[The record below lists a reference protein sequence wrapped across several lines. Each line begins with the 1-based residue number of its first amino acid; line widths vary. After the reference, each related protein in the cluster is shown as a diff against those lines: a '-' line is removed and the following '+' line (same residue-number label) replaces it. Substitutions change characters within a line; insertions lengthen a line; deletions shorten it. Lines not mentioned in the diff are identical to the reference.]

1 MGVSRGIRLPNL
13 RRPPDVSARHMASV
27 LDAKARNA
35 LSACRGLR
43 VLASSLL
50 FLLSIAVLQRCFMGL
65 SVKAVVQMLSA
76 NRDGNVVAFLIGT
89 LSTVLLQSAS
99 QSLYI
104 AGEMVSSDQLNVQS
118 GILFAIGTSIG
129 VSALPVMVA
138 MMAGCRLHLT
148 RAVWGI
154 ASFQVLKLLS
164 LGACALLLVP
174 AEILSHGH
182 MLGFTASM
190 VRHMAPFRFDY
201 VNPATWLVQPVLNLL
216 VRINQWRLK
225 AYVAG
230 PPMEYS
236 VETSNGCGRAT
247 SGCKYSCL
255 SHHLYGIWRSVEQ
268 SVESL
273 ECSDATVATCEDA
286 QCIRDAG
293 MFWSSEVEDPGVIE
307 VGGVVTGIISGAL
320 FLYISCQLL
329 LRDLTESSS
338 AGSADGRGGRCFA
351 VLEKAAAVPG
361 PLAIFGVIVFTL
373 LLMHDSV
380 SVACVLTPLCGF
392 GLLPASKMMCWVMGA
407 QLGESLAVIAYG
419 ATQLPFSRGIVQL
432 AWVQLFCSI
441 LAILLTALPF
451 VRRLASHCGLMC
463 ATACHEF
470 WILAIVCVGGIPAV
484 LSGIFALTV
493 LWDSSPSFT
502 LCILL
507 VVLPL
512 LISATIWICLRSD
525 WLLPIEVRE
534 EVQQECLSVA
544 SRTPRPGA
552 SPNLLRP
559 PSQTA
564 SPYGD
569 VRSPP
574 SARTHPVKSPSP
586 ATSPLSPVP
595 NLEVIEEGHSGHDGH
610 DARRTSPTSPET
622 YERTIGPKITA
633 PLSVMPVV
641 PRSSRP
647 SGGSDSTNG
656 SMDAMNARGLGSS
669 IDFATFAG
677 DVTSKPG
684 CRQDLTPIRTESEE
698 SREATWPG
706 GADSGPPTQ
715 QQVEETQGFWPG
727 LTWRSERAAIS
738 ASPEPNERNNT
749 YGTSWGSSLQVL
761 TSRLRV
767 SSTPISACGSEE
779 SC

>member
-1 MGVSRGIRLPNL
+1 MGVSRAIRLPNL

-99 QSLYI
+99 QSLYT

-190 VRHMAPFRFDY
+190 VRQMAPFRFHY

-225 AYVAG
+225 AYIAG
-230 PPMEYS
+230 PPVEYS
-236 VETSNGCGRAT
+236 VETSGCGRAD
-247 SGCKYSCL
+247 GCKYSCL
-255 SHHLYGIWRSVEQ
+255 SHHLYGIWHSLEQ

-273 ECSDATVATCEDA
+273 ECSDATCNDA

-293 MFWSSEVEDPGVIE
+293 LFWSSEVEDPGVIE
-307 VGGVVTGIISGAL
+307 VGGVVTGLISGAL

-329 LRDLTESSS
+329 LRDLAESSS
-338 AGSADGRGGRCFA
+338 ADGRAGRCFA

-380 SVACVLTPLCGF
+380 SVTCVLTPLCGF
-392 GLLPASKMMCWVMGA
+392 GLLPASKMMCWAMGA

-470 WILAIVCVGGIPAV
+470 LILAIVCVGGIPAV

-534 EVQQECLSVA
+534 EVQQECLSIA

-552 SPNLLRP
+552 SPTLLRP

-574 SARTHPVKSPSP
+574 SARTQPVKSPSP

-595 NLEVIEEGHSGHDGH
+595 NLEVIEEGGHGHGRDGHDGH
-610 DARRTSPTSPET
+610 EARRSPET

-633 PLSVMPVV
+633 PLPVMPVV

-656 SMDAMNARGLGSS
+656 SLDARGLGSS

-684 CRQDLTPIRTESEE
+684 FRQDLTPIRTESEE
-698 SREATWPG
+698 QSREATWPG

-715 QQVEETQGFWPG
+715 EQPQVESESQGFWPG

>member
-1 MGVSRGIRLPNL
+1 M
-13 RRPPDVSARHMASV
+13 
-27 LDAKARNA
+27 
-35 LSACRGLR
+35 SACRVLR

-50 FLLSIAVLQRCFMGL
+50 FLLSIAVLQRCFLGL

-76 NRDGNVVAFLIGT
+76 NRDGNAVPFLIGT

-129 VSALPVMVA
+129 VSALPVLVA

-190 VRHMAPFRFDY
+190 VRHMGPFRFDY

-230 PPMEYS
+230 PPVEYS
-236 VETSNGCGRAT
+236 VETSGCGRAD
-247 SGCKYSCL
+247 GCKYSCL
-255 SHHLYGIWRSVEQ
+255 SHHLYGIWHSLEQ
-268 SVESL
+268 SIESL
-273 ECSDATVATCEDA
+273 ECSDASCEDG

-293 MFWSSEVEDPGVIE
+293 LFWNSEVEDPGVIE
-307 VGGVVTGIISGAL
+307 VGGVVTGLISGAL

-329 LRDLTESSS
+329 LRDLAESSS
-338 AGSADGRGGRCFA
+338 DGRGRCFA

-380 SVACVLTPLCGF
+380 SVTCVLTPLCGF
-392 GLLPASKMMCWVMGA
+392 GLLPASKMMCWAMGA

-470 WILAIVCVGGIPAV
+470 LILAIVCVGGIPAV

-502 LCILL
+502 LCIVL

-525 WLLPIEVRE
+525 WLLPTEVRE

-552 SPNLLRP
+552 SPTLLRP

-564 SPYGD
+564 SPCD

-595 NLEVIEEGHSGHDGH
+595 NLEVIEEGHGHGHDGH
-610 DARRTSPTSPET
+610 DDRRISPET
-622 YERTIGPKITA
+622 YERTIGPKNTA
-633 PLSVMPVV
+633 PLPVMPVV

-647 SGGSDSTNG
+647 SGGSDSTSG
-656 SMDAMNARGLGSS
+656 SMDARCLSS
-669 IDFATFAG
+669 K
-677 DVTSKPG
+677 VTS
-684 CRQDLTPIRTESEE
+684 
-698 SREATWPG
+698 
-706 GADSGPPTQ
+706 
-715 QQVEETQGFWPG
+715 F
-727 LTWRSERAAIS
+727 
-738 ASPEPNERNNT
+738 
-749 YGTSWGSSLQVL
+749 
-761 TSRLRV
+761 
-767 SSTPISACGSEE
+767 
-779 SC
+779 